1 MSRTGKSAFS
11 VVSPSCS
18 AILLATL
25 PKCPACLVF
34 LLAVPLLFLLMPG
47 CRRCSRRPLYLAVAG
62 DGNTGGRPLRYTRC
76 GCICCLFCPYL
87 FCHSLQLGTTA
98 RSTLSLHTI

>member
-34 LLAVPLLFLLMPG
+34 LLAVPLLFLSMPG

-76 GCICCLFCPYL
+76 GCICCRCGPYL
-87 FCHSLQLGTTA
+87 CCDAVELGRRA
-98 RSTLSLHTI
+98 S